1 MGLFFLLP
9 LRNPMSV
16 KSLALSSG
24 FKMPIIG
31 LGTFLSKPGEVENA
45 VSIALKNGYRA
56 IDCAHVYQNETE
68 VGKAIANSGLER
80 DDLFV
85 TSKLWNTC
93 HRPERVLP
101 ALKKTLEDLQLSYLD
116 LYLIHWPIALA
127 SHGDELFPADEDG
140 NSLFDNDADYVA
152 TWKAMEQCVAAIKPA
167 VLQVENHPFLQ
178 QRALVNFCKE
188 HDIVVTAY
196 APLGAPGRPWGN
208 DDEPVVLEQ
217 PTVKTIAE
225 KYNKTPAQ
233 VLLRYQIQRDI
244 VVIPKSVKEHRIKEN
259 FNVFDF
265 ELSLDDMKEIDL
277 LERGFRAFGLEKYRK
292 SAFFPF

>member
-1 MGLFFLLP
+1 
-9 LRNPMSV
+9 MSV

-56 IDCAHVYQNETE
+56 IDCAHVYKNETE

-93 HRPERVLP
+93 HRPERVVP

-116 LYLIHWPIALA
+116 LYLIHWPIALV

-152 TWKAMEQCVAAIKPA
+152 TWKAMEQCVA
-167 VLQVENHPFLQ
+167 EG
-178 QRALVNFCKE
+178 LVRSIGLSNFNI
-188 HDIVVTAY
+188 DQINRV
-196 APLGAPGRPWGN
+196 
-208 DDEPVVLEQ
+208 
-217 PTVKTIAE
+217 
-225 KYNKTPAQ
+225 
-233 VLLRYQIQRDI
+233 RYQIC
-244 VVIPKSVKEHRIKEN
+244 
-259 FNVFDF
+259 
-265 ELSLDDMKEIDL
+265 
-277 LERGFRAFGLEKYRK
+277 G
-292 SAFFPF
+292 

>member
-101 ALKKTLEDLQLSYLD
+101 ALKKPLKIFN
-116 LYLIHWPIALA
+116 YLILIFILFIGQLLLLLMVMNYFQLMKMVTVFLTMMLIMLQ
-127 SHGDELFPADEDG
+127 HGKQW
-140 NSLFDNDADYVA
+140 NN
-152 TWKAMEQCVAAIKPA
+152 
-167 VLQVENHPFLQ
+167 VLQ
-178 QRALVNFCKE
+178 K
-188 HDIVVTAY
+188 
-196 APLGAPGRPWGN
+196 
-208 DDEPVVLEQ
+208 VL
-217 PTVKTIAE
+217 
-225 KYNKTPAQ
+225 
-233 VLLRYQIQRDI
+233 
-244 VVIPKSVKEHRIKEN
+244 
-259 FNVFDF
+259 
-265 ELSLDDMKEIDL
+265 
-277 LERGFRAFGLEKYRK
+277 
-292 SAFFPF
+292 